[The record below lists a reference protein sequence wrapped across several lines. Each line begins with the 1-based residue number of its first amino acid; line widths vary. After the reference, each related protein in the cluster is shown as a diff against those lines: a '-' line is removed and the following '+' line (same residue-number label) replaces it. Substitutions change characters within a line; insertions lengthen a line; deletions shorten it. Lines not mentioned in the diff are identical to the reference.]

1 MEVSFLDLKSREVV
15 NVYDGR
21 KLGRVIDVVF
31 ENGSG
36 QLLGIV
42 VPGDKKI
49 FRRCDDIFIPLEK
62 IKKLG
67 SDIILVGLQ
76 FDERYRKSNFQKP
89 ASRNLKSYENY
100 YSGLPSDVFY
110 RPERENLNRQNS
122 YFQNYYGNM
131 PNGYYGKS
139 GFYSGE
145 MNSNSFSLAEQGFAS
160 QANFGYQNMPT
171 QNFNQAN
178 CQGMQTPNYNQVGS
192 QSVATQNY
200 NQVSSQSVVNQNYN
214 QVSGQGMPN
223 QNFKQAVEKNAR
235 QNNRQGKTAG
245 GSFVRLKPL
254 NSEKYKK

>member
-122 YFQNYYGNM
+122 YFQNYYSNM
-131 PNGYYGKS
+131 PNRYYNRNC
-139 GFYSGE
+139 FYSNE
-145 MNSNSFSLAEQGFAS
+145 MNSNAFPLTEQNFAS
-160 QANFGYQNMPT
+160 QSNFGYQNMSS
-171 QNFNQAN
+171 QNFSQSD
-178 CQGMQTPNYNQVGS
+178 CQGVM
-192 QSVATQNY
+192 AQNY
-200 NQVSSQSVVNQNYN
+200 NQMGGQGMSNQNYN
-214 QVSGQGMPN
+214 QMSSQGVPN
-223 QNFKQAVEKNAR
+223 QNLKQAVKKNAK
-235 QNNRQGKTAG
+235 QNNRNGKTAG
-245 GSFVRLKPL
+245 SSFVRLKPL

>member
-1 MEVSFLDLKSREVV
+1 MEISFLDLKSREVV

-131 PNGYYGKS
+131 QNEYFGKN

-145 MNSNSFSLAEQGFAS
+145 INSNAFPRADQSFNS
-160 QANFGYQNMPT
+160 QSNFGCQNMPT
-171 QNFNQAN
+171 QNFNQSN
-178 CQGMQTPNYNQVGS
+178 CQGVPTQT
-192 QSVATQNY
+192 
-200 NQVSSQSVVNQNYN
+200 YN
-214 QVSGQGMPN
+214 QVSGQGAPN
-223 QNFKQAVEKNAR
+223 QNLKQAVGKNAR
-235 QNNRQGKTAG
+235 QNNRQGKTTG

>member
-1 MEVSFLDLKSREVV
+1 MEISFLDLKSREVV

-100 YSGLPSDVFY
+100 YSGLSSDVFY
-110 RPERENLNRQNS
+110 RPERENLNHQNS
-122 YFQNYYGNM
+122 YFQNYYGNV
-131 PNGYYGKS
+131 PNGYYEKN

-145 MNSNSFSLAEQGFAS
+145 INSNAVLFSGQNFAS
-160 QANFGYQNMPT
+160 QSNFGYQNMPG
-171 QNFNQAN
+171 QNFNQA
-178 CQGMQTPNYNQVGS
+178 GS
-192 QSVATQNY
+192 QGVPTQNY
-200 NQVSSQSVVNQNYN
+200 NQAVGQSVQNQDL
-214 QVSGQGMPN
+214 
-223 QNFKQAVEKNAR
+223 KQTVGKNAR
-235 QNNRQGKTAG
+235 KDNRQDKTSG
-245 GSFVRLKPL
+245 VSFVRLKPL

>member
-100 YSGLPSDVFY
+100 YSGLSSDVFY
-110 RPERENLNRQNS
+110 RQERENSNHQNS
-122 YFQNYYGNM
+122 YFQNYYGNV
-131 PNGYYGKS
+131 PNEYYVKN

-145 MNSNSFSLAEQGFAS
+145 MNSNAFPFAEQGFTS
-160 QANFGYQNMPT
+160 QANFVYQNVPSK
-171 QNFNQAN
+171 NFSQTN
-178 CQGMQTPNYNQVGS
+178 CQGLMD
-192 QSVATQNY
+192 
-200 NQVSSQSVVNQNYN
+200 QNYN
-214 QVSGQGMPN
+214 QVSGKGASN
-223 QNFKQAVEKNAR
+223 QNLKQVVEKKPQ
-235 QNNRQGKTAG
+235 QNKRQGKTTDD
-245 GSFVRLKPL
+245 SFVRLKPL

>member
-21 KLGRVIDVVF
+21 KLGRVIEVVF

-122 YFQNYYGNM
+122 YFQNYYGNV
-131 PNGYYGKS
+131 PNGYYGKNS
-139 GFYSGE
+139 FYTGE
-145 MNSNSFSLAEQGFAS
+145 MNSNAFPFAEQSFAS
-160 QANFGYQNMPT
+160 QANFGYQNMPS
-171 QNFNQAN
+171 QNFSQSN
-178 CQGMQTPNYNQVGS
+178 CQGVM
-192 QSVATQNY
+192 AQNY
-200 NQVSSQSVVNQNYN
+200 NQM
-214 QVSGQGMPN
+214 SGQGMQN
-223 QNFKQAVEKNAR
+223 QNLKQAVEKNTR